1 QKRHLVMVLVFEIQ
15 RELML
20 LQRHLVMVLVFEIQR
35 VLMLL
40 QEHCKHLFDRLHAPT
55 SLDNELGACTWRR
68 TRKGLLKMVL
78 KHKQS
83 HQIGPRCKEGP
94 KGEDKYCAESLETLM
109 NFVIS
114 KLGKNV
120 QAFSSSFLSKQEE
133 YTVEGVHNLGGKAV
147 MCHRLNFQKAVFYCH
162 EVHETTAFMV
172 PLLAGDGTKTQALAV
187 CHFDTSVL
195 NFELFRQIMK
205 VDPGTN
211 PLCHFLGNKSILWV
225 PNLATEG
232 ASQTKI
238 VV

>member
-1 QKRHLVMVLVFEIQ
+1 MVLGAYVAARTSVNTGMPPVVEAEASSLLEAILWAKEFLYLAQNKEGTSENGPETQAISSNRTKMQDVGPCRPAWPISTLLESGVGFE
-15 RELML
+15 
-20 LQRHLVMVLVFEIQR
+20 F
-35 VLMLL
+35 
-40 QEHCKHLFDRLHAPT
+40 
-55 SLDNELGACTWRR
+55 RR
-68 TRKGLLKMVL
+68 TILDD
-78 KHKQS
+78 Q
-83 HQIGPRCKEGP
+83 
-94 KGEDKYCAESLETLM
+94 GEDKYCAESLETLM

-225 PNLATEG
+225 PNLATE
-232 ASQTKI
+232 
-238 VV
+238 